1 MRYQPRHSLRISR
14 RHRPAVLLAAGV
26 LGVSVVG
33 LAATPALADTPQP
46 GPHTVIFK
54 GGCGLLGLGGSSS
67 KPSVDG
73 QDDTESL
80 TVPAGTTLTFVN
92 SVTGGTAPV
101 LNISGKSPVS
111 LRAGAST
118 QYTTMASGPV
128 SANLDPRC
136 IVGGLGKQD
145 YRAITVTP
153 KAASS
158 SPSPGPTSGGSDQ
171 SGGGQSGNGST
182 GGSSTGG
189 VTSDHKSGGQQAQPP
204 GRQPNEG
211 SSPTA
216 THLHQPVARG
226 AVPSSAAAPGAGS
239 GTSGGG
245 GETSSTS
252 LPQHDPVA
260 APRPVAD
267 VTPAN
272 ATSVLALIA
281 AVCLAGVGAAAV
293 RTVFAQRRDKAVHA

>member
-33 LAATPALADTPQP
+33 LAAAPASADTPQP
-46 GPHTVIFK
+46 GPHTIIFK

-67 KPSVDG
+67 KPSVNG

-80 TVPAGTTLTFVN
+80 SVPAGTTLTFVN

-101 LNISGKSPVS
+101 LNITGKSPIR
-111 LRAGAST
+111 LNAGAST
-118 QYTTMASGPV
+118 QYTTTASGPV
-128 SANLDPRC
+128 NANLDPRC
-136 IVGGLGKQD
+136 VVGGLGKQD
-145 YRAITVTP
+145 YRAITVSPT
-153 KAASS
+153 AAPS
-158 SPSPGPTSGGSDQ
+158 SPTPSPSSGGSNQ
-171 SGGGQSGNGST
+171 PSTGQSGSNN

-189 VTSDHKSGGQQAQPP
+189 SKSGQTSGGQHAQPP
-204 GRQPNEG
+204 GRQPNRG
-211 SSPTA
+211 ASPTA
-216 THLHQPVARG
+216 PGLHQPVARG

-245 GETSSTS
+245 GESSSTS
-252 LPQHDPVA
+252 LPQHDPAA

-293 RTVFAQRRDKAVHA
+293 RTVFAQRRDKPAHA